1 MIIAFNI
8 GDSDCDVHNLMQLY
22 GLTHEH
28 SNNEFPR
35 FVGLDTVRVQVSP
48 YSASAE
54 FVSFQKAAFPVVQLV
69 SNEVYMSAEPATLN
83 EPEFIGKN
91 ISLST
96 GNYHPP

>member
-1 MIIAFNI
+1 MPNPPFQK
-8 GDSDCDVHNLMQLY
+8 SRTLMNCRVSLA
-22 GLTHEH
+22 
-28 SNNEFPR
+28 SIR
-35 FVGLDTVRVQVSP
+35 FVSSSRLIAPAPNS
-48 YSASAE
+48 
-54 FVSFQKAAFPVVQLV
+54 VSFQKAAFPVVQLV

>member
-1 MIIAFNI
+1 MSCRYAVGN
-8 GDSDCDVHNLMQLY
+8 DRCQYESYTQC
-22 GLTHEH
+22 
-28 SNNEFPR
+28 NNELPR
-35 FVGLDTVRVQVSP
+35 FVGLDTVRVQLSP

-96 GNYHPP
+96 GNYQIVSVNLVNWT